1 MSENAQ
7 KTKKKVTVERY
18 NWVERWTHT
27 FHAIAMLLLIF
38 TGLVIYFGWDIMS
51 FHNARMLHMIMV
63 PVLILT
69 NWFLVPYGIISH
81 GWQEGGIKGI
91 IHHFYYSYIFNIEDF
106 RRLKGMVLNFF
117 GMQKKYPEFTV
128 YNEKTGHYKTKLHPL
143 FKIFIVV
150 EGMCIFLIFITGIVL
165 YDIDLTIF
173 FIPISE
179 ILIWIFAWVAPF
191 FDMNSLAFIRWLH
204 LALTYFFIF
213 ELICHAFILEFDPKV
228 FRYWKSIFVDG
239 KEDLDSPVVE
249 VISEGHDKQH

>member
-27 FHAIAMLLLIF
+27 FHAIAMLVLIF
-38 TGLVIYFGWDIMS
+38 TGLVIYFRWDIMS

-63 PVLILT
+63 PVLLLT
-69 NWFLVPYGIISH
+69 NWFLVPYGILSH

-91 IHHFYYSYIFNIEDF
+91 ITHFYYSYIFNIEDY

-117 GMQKKYPEFTV
+117 GKEDKYPKFTV
-128 YNEKTGHYKTKLHPL
+128 YNEKTGHYKTKLHPM

-165 YDIDLTIF
+165 YDVNLTILL
-173 FIPISE
+173 PISG
-179 ILIWIFAWVAPF
+179 IITWVFGLFAPLLN
-191 FDMNSLAFIRWLH
+191 MNGLEFIRWLH

-213 ELICHAFILEFDPKV
+213 ELVCHTLILEFDTKV
-228 FRYWKSIFVDG
+228 FKYWKSIFIDG
-239 KEDLDSPVVE
+239 KEDLEGSVVE
-249 VISEGHDKQH
+249 VISEDHGSHH